1 MLDLT
6 DMLRS
11 YFHRSGVLDYDLDGQ
26 EVFTGLTR
34 AESEFLIKC
43 SRSSELP
50 AAERK
55 LCHQVKE
62 LHLVARLRNLTLPSL
77 FGQ

>member
-6 DMLRS
+6 DTLRS
-11 YFHRSGVLDYDLDGQ
+11 YFHRSGALVYDLEGQ

-43 SRSSELP
+43 SRAGDLP
-50 AAERK
+50 TAERR

-62 LHLVARLRNLTLPSL
+62 LHLAARLRDLSL
-77 FGQ
+77 STRLG